1 MCAKQGGDA
10 NPTALHTRKTSFAKR
25 SKRRKKRKKK
35 HEPCTD
41 LAKLKACTLGGE
53 KLIHKKRRLTLG
65 RLTTT
70 SPPPHV
76 RGRREQR
83 RTTPFPNVLYGNST
97 FLSLLLSLKE
107 NDHFPHVNQ
116 LVLIEVAPVVCHLAI
131 GVGEKLNLEMSRPG
145 REAHDKDG
153 GAGDF

>member
-1 MCAKQGGDA
+1 MYG
-10 NPTALHTRKTSFAKR
+10 FAKLN
-25 SKRRKKRKKK
+25 
-35 HEPCTD
+35 T
-41 LAKLKACTLGGE
+41 CTLGGE

-83 RTTPFPNVLYGNST
+83 RTTPLPNVLHSNST
-97 FLSLLLSLKE
+97 FSHYFYLSLKE
-107 NDHFPHVNQ
+107 KDHFPHVNQ
-116 LVLIEVAPVVCHLAI
+116 LVFIEVAPVVCHLAI